1 MIRKIKRRQREI
13 DYSRVEQLQETLDLN
28 NVEMASL
35 MGVSASQL
43 HKYRKCGR
51 APADRYYGTIKGYI
65 DHVKQE
71 AQGKIDRV
79 TSLL

>member
-1 MIRKIKRRQREI
+1 MVKRRQREI
-13 DYSRVEQLQETLDLN
+13 DFSRVEQLQEFLNLN
-28 NVEMASL
+28 NTEMASL
-35 MGVSASQL
+35 MGVSTSQL
-43 HKYRKCGR
+43 HNYRRCGR
-51 APADRYYGTIKGYI
+51 APADRYYGTIKAYI